1 VDIYENKIQKGV
13 RSIMMKK
20 TINSTNI
27 MNFLSIN
34 DIIND
39 NNIDLLIGQ
48 IKEEISME
56 NTNKWEIPRYS
67 GNQINKAGKIIA
79 DPFST
84 PKERE
89 EALVI
94 LNNWRAAHA
103 YPLQVICSNLRQKNP
118 DAIVV
123 QRLKRLES
131 ITGKIQR
138 FPEMQ
143 LYKMQDLGGC
153 RVIVDTIKQVYEAID
168 KYKSSRIRHIL
179 KREYDYIANPKESGY
194 RSYHMVY
201 QFHSESKDTYN
212 KNMFIEIQFRTKLQH
227 MWATAVEMMGIYTKS
242 NLKSSQGDYD
252 ILRFFTLVSSLF
264 AIQEKMPICP
274 NTSDWADEL
283 ISEIKYLDNKNN
295 IISTLSGLNVSINHA
310 SNKYNQ
316 RDKNLYYIILLNYD
330 KMTVTVKPFKSSNLE
345 TATKL
350 YGKIEQGSNI
360 NVVLVSASSFETLR
374 LAYPNYFA
382 DISFFVT
389 KLRRVIENYDS
400 IKNQHK

>member
-1 VDIYENKIQKGV
+1 MEN
-13 RSIMMKK
+13 
-20 TINSTNI
+20 NTNI

-34 DIIND
+34 DIIAID
-39 NNIDLLIGQ
+39 KIDLLIKQ
-48 IKEEISME
+48 IEESSMKDK
-56 NTNKWEIPRYS
+56 NKWEVPKYTKS
-67 GNQINKAGKIIA
+67 EINKAGKIIA
-79 DPFST
+79 DSSST

-89 EALVI
+89 EALII

-153 RVIVDTIKQVYEAID
+153 RVIVDTIEQVYNAIK
-168 KYKSSRIRHIL
+168 KYKLSRIRHIL
-179 KREYDYIANPKESGY
+179 KREYDYIANPKKSGY

-201 QFHSESKDTYN
+201 QFHSDSKDTYN

-242 NLKSSQGDYD
+242 NLKSSQGDQD

-264 AIQEKMPICP
+264 AIEEKMPICP
-274 NTSDWADEL
+274 NTSDFADEL
-283 ISEIKYLDNKNN
+283 ISEIKSLDKKNN
-295 IISTLSGLNVSINHA
+295 IISTLSGLNVSIKHA
-310 SNKYNQ
+310 SKIYNQ
-316 RDKNLYYIILLNYD
+316 KDKNLYYILLLNYEE
-330 KMTVTVKPFKSSNLE
+330 MTVTVKPFKSSNLE

-350 YGKIEQGSNI
+350 YERIEQGSDL

-382 DISFFVT
+382 DISYFVQ
-389 KLRRVIENYDS
+389 KLRNVIKNYDA
-400 IKNQHK
+400 

>member
-1 VDIYENKIQKGV
+1 MEN
-13 RSIMMKK
+13 
-20 TINSTNI
+20 NTNI

-34 DIIND
+34 DIIAID
-39 NNIDLLIGQ
+39 KIDLLIKQ
-48 IKEEISME
+48 IEESSMKDK
-56 NTNKWEIPRYS
+56 NKWEVPKYTKS
-67 GNQINKAGKIIA
+67 EINKAGKIIA
-79 DPFST
+79 DSSST

-89 EALVI
+89 EALII

-153 RVIVDTIKQVYEAID
+153 RVIVDTIEQVYSAIK

-179 KREYDYIANPKESGY
+179 KREYDYIANPKKSGY

-201 QFHSESKDTYN
+201 QFHSDSKDTYN

-242 NLKSSQGDYD
+242 NLKSSQGDQD

-264 AIQEKMPICP
+264 AIEEKMPICP
-274 NTSDWADEL
+274 NTSDFADEL
-283 ISEIKYLDNKNN
+283 ISEIKSLDKKNN
-295 IISTLSGLNVSINHA
+295 IISTLSGLNVSIKHA
-310 SNKYNQ
+310 SKIYNQ
-316 RDKNLYYIILLNYD
+316 KDKNLYYILLLNYEE
-330 KMTVTVKPFKSSNLE
+330 MTVTVKPFKSSNLE

-350 YGKIEQGSNI
+350 YERIEQGSDL

-382 DISFFVT
+382 DISYFVQ
-389 KLRRVIENYDS
+389 KLRNVIKNYDA
-400 IKNQHK
+400 

>member
-1 VDIYENKIQKGV
+1 MKN
-13 RSIMMKK
+13 SIK
-20 TINSTNI
+20 T
-27 MNFLSIN
+27 MNFLPIN
-34 DIIND
+34 DIID
-39 NNIDLLIGQ
+39 INNIDILIKQ
-48 IKEEISME
+48 IKEEIPME
-56 NTNKWEIPRYS
+56 NTNKWEIPKYS

-84 PKERE
+84 IEERE
-89 EALVI
+89 DALVI

-103 YPLQVICSNLRQKNP
+103 YPLQVICSNLRKKNP
-118 DAIVV
+118 NAIVV

-153 RVIVDTIKQVYEAID
+153 RVIVDTIEQVYESVD

-179 KREYDYIANPKESGY
+179 KREYDYIANPKKSGY

-201 QFHSESKDTYN
+201 QFHSETKDTYN

-274 NTSDWADEL
+274 NTSGWADEL

-295 IISTLSGLNVSINHA
+295 IISTLSGLNVSINYA
-310 SNKYNQ
+310 RNKYNQ
-316 RDKNLYYIILLNYD
+316 KDKNLYYIILLNYD
-330 KMTVTVKPFKSSNLE
+330 KMRVTVKPFKSSNLE

-360 NVVLVSASSFETLR
+360 NVVLVSASSFETLK

-382 DISFFVT
+382 DISYFVT
-389 KLRRVIENYDS
+389 KLRRVIEKYDS
-400 IKNQHK
+400 IKNKKQYK

>member
-1 VDIYENKIQKGV
+1 MQE
-13 RSIMMKK
+13 
-20 TINSTNI
+20 TINPINI
-27 MNFLSIN
+27 MNSLLIN
-34 DIIND
+34 DTIDID
-39 NNIDLLIGQ
+39 NIDLLIKQ
-48 IKEEISME
+48 IKEEISMKDK
-56 NTNKWEIPRYS
+56 NKWEIPKYTKS
-67 GNQINKAGKIIA
+67 EINKAGKIIA

-84 PKERE
+84 PKERK

-118 DAIVV
+118 NAIVV

-153 RVIVDTIKQVYEAID
+153 RVIVDTIEQVYNAID
-168 KYKSSRIRHIL
+168 RYKFSRIRHIL
-179 KREYDYIANPKESGY
+179 KREYDYISNPKESGY

-264 AIQEKMPICP
+264 AIEEKMPICP
-274 NTSDWADEL
+274 NTSKWADEL
-283 ISEIKYLDNKNN
+283 ISEIKYLDKKNN

-316 RDKNLYYIILLNYD
+316 KDKNLYYIILLNYD

-360 NVVLVSASSFETLR
+360 NVVLVSASSFETLK

-382 DISFFVT
+382 DISYFVT

>member
-1 VDIYENKIQKGV
+1 MEN
-13 RSIMMKK
+13 
-20 TINSTNI
+20 NTNI

-34 DIIND
+34 DIIAID
-39 NNIDLLIGQ
+39 KIDLLIKQ
-48 IKEEISME
+48 IEESFMKDK
-56 NTNKWEIPRYS
+56 NKWEVPKYTKS
-67 GNQINKAGKIIA
+67 EINKAGKIIA
-79 DPFST
+79 DSSST

-89 EALVI
+89 EALII

-153 RVIVDTIKQVYEAID
+153 RVIVDTIEQVYSAIK

-179 KREYDYIANPKESGY
+179 KREYDYIANPKKSGY

-201 QFHSESKDTYN
+201 QFHSDSKDTYN

-242 NLKSSQGDYD
+242 NLKSSQGDQD

-264 AIQEKMPICP
+264 AIEEKMPICP
-274 NTSDWADEL
+274 NTSDFADEL
-283 ISEIKYLDNKNN
+283 ISEIKSLDKKNN
-295 IISTLSGLNVSINHA
+295 IISTLSGLNVSIKHA
-310 SNKYNQ
+310 SKIYNQ
-316 RDKNLYYIILLNYD
+316 KDKNLYYILLLNYEE
-330 KMTVTVKPFKSSNLE
+330 MTVTVKPFKSSNLE

-350 YGKIEQGSNI
+350 YERIEQGSDL

-382 DISFFVT
+382 DISYFVQ
-389 KLRRVIENYDS
+389 KLRNVIKNYDA
-400 IKNQHK
+400 

>member
-1 VDIYENKIQKGV
+1 MEN
-13 RSIMMKK
+13 
-20 TINSTNI
+20 NTNI

-34 DIIND
+34 DIIAID
-39 NNIDLLIGQ
+39 KIDLLIKQ
-48 IKEEISME
+48 IEESSMKDK
-56 NTNKWEIPRYS
+56 NKWEVPKYTKS
-67 GNQINKAGKIIA
+67 EINKAGKIIA
-79 DPFST
+79 DSSST

-89 EALVI
+89 EALII

-118 DAIVV
+118 NAIVV

-153 RVIVDTIKQVYEAID
+153 RVIVDTIEQVYSAIK

-179 KREYDYIANPKESGY
+179 KREYDYIANPKKSGY

-201 QFHSESKDTYN
+201 QFHSDSKDTYN

-242 NLKSSQGDYD
+242 NLKSSQGDQD

-264 AIQEKMPICP
+264 AIEEKMPICP
-274 NTSDWADEL
+274 NTSDFADEL
-283 ISEIKYLDNKNN
+283 ISEIKSLDKKNN
-295 IISTLSGLNVSINHA
+295 IISTLSGLNVSIKHA
-310 SNKYNQ
+310 SKIYNQ
-316 RDKNLYYIILLNYD
+316 KDKNLYYILLLNYEE
-330 KMTVTVKPFKSSNLE
+330 MTVNVKPFKSSNLE

-350 YGKIEQGSNI
+350 YERIEQESDL

-382 DISFFVT
+382 DISYFVK
-389 KLRRVIENYDS
+389 KLRTVIKNYDA
-400 IKNQHK
+400 

>member
-1 VDIYENKIQKGV
+1 MQ
-13 RSIMMKK
+13 K

-27 MNFLSIN
+27 MNSLPIN
-34 DIIND
+34 DIID
-39 NNIDLLIGQ
+39 IDNIDLLIKQ
-48 IKEEISME
+48 IEEEISMK
-56 NTNKWEIPRYS
+56 NTTTTKWEVPRYS

-79 DPFST
+79 DSFST

-89 EALVI
+89 EALKI

-153 RVIVDTIKQVYEAID
+153 RVIVDTIEQVYEAID
-168 KYKSSRIRHIL
+168 KYKTSRIRHIL

-316 RDKNLYYIILLNYD
+316 KDKNLYYIILLNYD
-330 KMTVTVKPFKSSNLE
+330 RMTVTVKPFKSSNLE
-345 TATKL
+345 AATKL

-382 DISFFVT
+382 DISYFVT
-389 KLRRVIENYDS
+389 KLRHVIEKYDS
-400 IKNQHK
+400 IKKIT

>member
-1 VDIYENKIQKGV
+1 MQ
-13 RSIMMKK
+13 K

-27 MNFLSIN
+27 MNSIQIN
-34 DIIND
+34 DTIDID
-39 NNIDLLIGQ
+39 NIDLLIKQ
-48 IKEEISME
+48 IKEEICMKDK
-56 NTNKWEIPRYS
+56 NKWEVPKYTKS
-67 GNQINKAGKIIA
+67 EINKAGKIIA

-153 RVIVDTIKQVYEAID
+153 RVIVDTIEQVYEAID
-168 KYKSSRIRHIL
+168 EYKTSRIRHIL

-264 AIQEKMPICP
+264 AIEEKMPICP
-274 NTSDWADEL
+274 NTSKWVDEL
-283 ISEIKYLDNKNN
+283 ISEVKYLDKKNN
-295 IISTLSGLNVSINHA
+295 IISTLNGLNVSINHA

-316 RDKNLYYIILLNYD
+316 KDKNLYYILLLNYD
-330 KMTVTVKPFKSSNLE
+330 KMTVNVKPFQYSDLE

-382 DISFFVT
+382 DISYFVT

-400 IKNQHK
+400 IKRLS

>member
-1 VDIYENKIQKGV
+1 
-13 RSIMMKK
+13 M
-20 TINSTNI
+20 
-27 MNFLSIN
+27 
-34 DIIND
+34 
-39 NNIDLLIGQ
+39 
-48 IKEEISME
+48 
-56 NTNKWEIPRYS
+56 
-67 GNQINKAGKIIA
+67 
-79 DPFST
+79 
-84 PKERE
+84 
-89 EALVI
+89 VI

>member
-1 VDIYENKIQKGV
+1 
-13 RSIMMKK
+13 MKK

-67 GNQINKAGKIIA
+67 GNQINKAGKTIA

-84 PKERE
+84 TEERE

-153 RVIVDTIKQVYEAID
+153 RVIVDTVEQVYEAID
-168 KYKSSRIRHIL
+168 EYKTSRIRHIL

-264 AIQEKMPICP
+264 AIEEKMPICP
-274 NTSDWADEL
+274 NTSKWVDEL
-283 ISEIKYLDNKNN
+283 ISEVKYLDKKNN

>member
-1 VDIYENKIQKGV
+1 MKNQTNMMNYFPNNDTIDI
-13 RSIMMKK
+13 
-20 TINSTNI
+20 
-27 MNFLSIN
+27 
-34 DIIND
+34 
-39 NNIDLLIGQ
+39 NNIDLLIKQ
-48 IKEEISME
+48 IEENSMK
-56 NTNKWEIPRYS
+56 NTNKWEVPKYS
-67 GNQINKAGKIIA
+67 GKQINKAGKIIA

-84 PKERE
+84 SKERE

-138 FPEMQ
+138 FPDMQ

-153 RVIVDTIKQVYEAID
+153 RVIVDNIEQVYNAVNE
-168 KYKSSRIRHIL
+168 YKSSRIRHIL

-201 QFHSESKDTYN
+201 QFHSDSKDTYN

-242 NLKSSQGDYD
+242 NLKSSQGDHD

-264 AIQEKMPICP
+264 AIEENMPICP
-274 NTSDWADEL
+274 NTSKLTEEL
-283 ISEIKYLDNKNN
+283 ISEVKYLDKKNN
-295 IISTLSGLNVSINHA
+295 IISTLSGLNVSINYA

-316 RDKNLYYIILLNYD
+316 KDKNLYYILLLNYN
-330 KMTVTVKPFKSSNLE
+330 KMTVNVKPFKSSNLE

-350 YGKIEQGSNI
+350 YGKIEQDSNN

-382 DISFFVT
+382 DISYFVK
-389 KLRRVIENYDS
+389 KLRHVVETYDS
-400 IKNQHK
+400 SNNIN